1 MIKANTLLK
10 TASAVFIIL
19 ILLFILLFY
28 FSIMDFKTFFS
39 ILAGALIVSINFVIG
54 FSLIRFSINKTNEI
68 FLLSVFGGMIFRL
81 LLMLGIVL
89 ICLKFL
95 EINTNSF
102 IFSILFFY
110 VYFLTVEILYLNL
123 RKK

>member
-1 MIKANTLLK
+1 MINANNLLK
-10 TASAVFIIL
+10 TASAVFIIVV
-19 ILLFILLFY
+19 LLFVLLY
-28 FSIMDFKTFFS
+28 NVSIIDLKTLYS
-39 ILAGALIVSINFVIG
+39 ILAGALIVSFNFLIG
-54 FSLIRFSINKTNEI
+54 FSFIRFTINKSNQI
-68 FLLSVFGGMIFRL
+68 FLLGVFGGMIFRL
-81 LLMLGIVL
+81 ILMLVIVL

-110 VYFLTVEILYLNL
+110 VYFLIIEVLYLNL